1 MLKIDRHTTLQEF
14 APYESYVSESEMARL
29 KDAAVAD
36 KFGEAGFY
44 AMTIG
49 DLTSVVAGDLR
60 PLYDSGGRT
69 VFDAARVKAFETF
82 IDEFVKVLNGLT
94 IPPTVEGIK
103 AQMGTKQHTFSEGLY
118 VFCRDYFGLKSFA
131 EADGLKVS
139 EYVLAR
145 KDDFNRCMV
154 ERNAAMMMK
163 GGKA

>member
-1 MLKIDRHTTLQEF
+1 MLKIDRHTILTEF
-14 APYESYVSESEMARL
+14 APFEKHVSESEMERL
-29 KDAAVAD
+29 KKAAVDD

-69 VFDAARVKAFETF
+69 VFDAMRVKAFEAF
-82 IDEFVKVLNGLT
+82 IDEFVGILNGLT
-94 IPPTVEGIK
+94 VPPTVESIK
-103 AQMGTKQHTFSEGLY
+103 ASMGTKKHDFSEGLY
-118 VFCRDYFGLKSFA
+118 VFCCNYFGLHSFA
-131 EADGLKVS
+131 EADRLKVS

-154 ERNAAMMMK
+154 ERNSAMMMK
-163 GGKA
+163 GGNA

>member
-1 MLKIDRHTTLQEF
+1 MLKIDRHTTLAEF
-14 APYESYVSESEMARL
+14 APFEAHVSESDMGRL
-29 KDAAVAD
+29 KTAAVAD

-69 VFDAARVKAFETF
+69 VFDAMRVKAFEGF
-82 IDEFVKVLNGLT
+82 IDEFVAVLKGLT
-94 IPPTVEGIK
+94 VPATVDGIK

-118 VFCRDYFGLKSFA
+118 VFCREYFGLKSFA
-131 EADGLKVS
+131 EADGLTVS

-163 GGKA
+163 GGRA